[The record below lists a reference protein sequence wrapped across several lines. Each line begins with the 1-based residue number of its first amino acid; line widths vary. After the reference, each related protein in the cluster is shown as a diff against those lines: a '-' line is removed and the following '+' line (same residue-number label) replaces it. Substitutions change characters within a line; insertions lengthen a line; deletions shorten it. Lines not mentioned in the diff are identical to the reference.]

1 MKIKLLFLVL
11 CFYNATIFAQP
22 NRLLAIDSSRQLS
35 EINMTTGAKTLLGTV
50 DAAAGTT
57 GGLAYDRV
65 NNILYLTSTGNDA
78 LYLLNPTTLAV
89 TLIGGYGDTA
99 IVMHGL
105 EYHEP
110 SGKLYGMS
118 SHNGGLYDINK
129 TTGLASLVGVA
140 GLTSFSNLAWD
151 SFNNVM
157 YLTNSGND
165 SFYSINLTTAAATL
179 IGPLTGS
186 TNPNGLAFDYN
197 LNRLF
202 MVDNTTDNLYLINR
216 TTGLPTIVGST
227 GTGNLLGLVY
237 VGPTLNTTDFAEN
250 SVQVYQQ
257 NQQLVVD
264 SQQDAIIS
272 LELYDLT
279 GRNLYRNISIQAT
292 HFELEFTQFGNQ
304 IVIMKIQT
312 ERGVTTKK
320 LSIR

>member
-22 NRLLAIDSSRQLS
+22 NRLLAIDSSRQVS
-35 EINMTTGAKTLLGTV
+35 EIDMATGAKTLLGTV

-57 GGLAYDRV
+57 AGLAYDRV
-65 NNILYLTSTGNDA
+65 NAILYLTSTGNDA
-78 LYLLNPTTLAV
+78 LYVLNPTTLAL
-89 TLIGGYGDTA
+89 TSIGSYGDTA

-110 SGKLYGMS
+110 TGKLYGMS

-129 TTGLASLVGVA
+129 TTGVATLVGVT
-140 GLTSFSNLAWD
+140 GLTSFCNLAWD

-157 YLTNSGND
+157 YLTSSGSD
-165 SFYSINLTTAAATL
+165 IFYSINVTTAVATL

-186 TNPNGLAFDYN
+186 TNANGLAFDYN

-202 MVDNTTDNLYLINR
+202 MVDNSADNLYLINR

-227 GTGNLLGLVY
+227 GSGNLLGLVY
-237 VGPTLNTTDFAEN
+237 VGPTLNTTDFVEN
-250 SVQVYQQ
+250 TVQVYQQ
-257 NQQLVVD
+257 NQQLVID

-279 GRNLYRNISIQAT
+279 GRSLYRNASIQTT
-292 HFELEFTQFGNQ
+292 HFELESTQFGNQ
-304 IVIMKIQT
+304 IVVMRIQT
-312 ERGVTTKK
+312 ERGLTTKK